1 MKKVQQGLMA
11 LLCCLSLIGCGDDAL
26 KNPDSPTT
34 PPKVS
39 KLTVLLK
46 DANTQ
51 DSLANTQV
59 NVVSNTQKTYTQT
72 TNANGS
78 AIEIRLTPA
87 QIDYIEEKIT
97 FNKKYYGLALK
108 AGN

>member
-1 MKKVQQGLMA
+1 MEDI
-11 LLCCLSLIGCGDDAL
+11 S
-26 KNPDSPTT
+26 
-34 PPKVS
+34 
-39 KLTVLLK
+39 LLK
-46 DANTQ
+46 LSNY
-51 DSLANTQV
+51 SLL
-59 NVVSNTQKTYTQT
+59 SI
-72 TNANGS
+72 TNSNGS